1 MSGYQTNL
9 LTGFAVLL
17 NVASVGTWN
26 ASGAYTSGQTGI
38 ALRVIPQSPD
48 SIIALT
54 TYSVTDDPS
63 LSDTVTGLQVL
74 TRKGGQDPRTVD
86 DLADDIFDQL
96 HGLHDV
102 LLSTGIHVV
111 QCLHRSGTPLPED
124 DLHRW
129 SRSDNYYVTT
139 HRPSPNRT

>member
-9 LTGFAVLL
+9 LTGVAVLL
-17 NVASVGTWN
+17 DAASVADWDAGGQYE
-26 ASGAYTSGQTGI
+26 SGDTGI
-38 ALRVIPQSPD
+38 VLRTIPQSPD
-48 SIIALT
+48 AIVALS
-54 TYSVTDDPS
+54 TYVVSDDPS

-74 TRKGGQDPRTVD
+74 ARAGGQDPRTVD
-86 DLADDIFDQL
+86 DLADAIYDQL
-96 HGLHDV
+96 HGLHDT
-102 LLSTGIHVV
+102 LLSTGIHVIE
-111 QCLHRSGTPLPED
+111 CLRRSGTPLPQD